1 MGHIYVCVSVT
12 VVGDGSKDEGIE
24 QGAVGGRVW
33 SIWTVTGI
41 ALNRPFSLAIVGNA
55 TCQGVQVG
63 GEGSVHSGESVRV
76 ANKDVTGWRAVNL
89 PYFGRGFEERES
101 GLPDPGGGRVSN
113 VGDKTALAN
122 KSVVFPAGCG
132 LKDR

>member
-1 MGHIYVCVSVT
+1 MGHIHVCVSVT

-41 ALNRPFSLAIVGNA
+41 ALNRPFAIVGNA

-76 ANKDVTGWRAVNL
+76 TDKDVTG
-89 PYFGRGFEERES
+89 
-101 GLPDPGGGRVSN
+101 
-113 VGDKTALAN
+113 
-122 KSVVFPAGCG
+122 
-132 LKDR
+132 